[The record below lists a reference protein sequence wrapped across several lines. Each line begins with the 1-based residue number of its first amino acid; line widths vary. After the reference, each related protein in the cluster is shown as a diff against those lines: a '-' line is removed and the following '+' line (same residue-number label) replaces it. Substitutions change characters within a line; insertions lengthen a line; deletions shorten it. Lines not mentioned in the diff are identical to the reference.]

1 MSIFSR
7 DPHLNQRLHRWEP
20 YWKQPTEADKDL
32 RRIPSPWVP
41 LCPLR
46 PDHWATGF
54 RLKFPMVNL
63 WKADMA
69 VEDGAVWLIDRPRKN
84 GDLP

>member
-1 MSIFSR
+1 MSMFSR
-7 DPHLNQRLHRWEP
+7 DPHLNQRLHRWEA
-20 YWKQPTEADKDL
+20 YGKQPTEADKDL

-46 PDHWATGF
+46 PGHWA
-54 RLKFPMVNL
+54 
-63 WKADMA
+63 MA
-69 VEDGAVWLIDRPRKN
+69 VEDGDVWLIDLEKN